1 MIGPRLQNAAVG
13 SLRLG
18 RPPGPMMEHGLLQ
31 LCFERGG
38 LRVNRGQWGFAGFCG
53 QLCGQSWITRRG
65 RDQGNRHPAID
76 GRWVPS
82 TLLRVRQ

>member
-1 MIGPRLQNAAVG
+1 MIGPRLQNAAVE

-38 LRVNRGQWGFAGFCG
+38 LRVNRGHWGFAGLG
-53 QLCGQSWITRRG
+53 WQLCGRSWITRRG
-65 RDQGNRHPAID
+65 REERHRHPAND
-76 GRWVPS
+76 GC
-82 TLLRVRQ
+82 